1 MIDRHHQG
9 YRPRRRVQLKELYR
23 GMDSR
28 APGSPPPGARIL
40 TLHPQGKQGVNID
53 AAKYGQV
60 RAAILEELAAAGE
73 LTFATLVERV
83 AARLKGRFE
92 GSVTWYVTVVKLD
105 LEARGALVRV
115 PHSSPQRV
123 RAVRR

>member
-23 GMDSR
+23 SIDGRS
-28 APGSPPPGARIL
+28 AGGPPPGARIR

-60 RAAILEELAAAGE
+60 RAAILDEVHAAGE
-73 LTFATLVERV
+73 LTFARLVERV
-83 AARLKGRFE
+83 AARLKGRFD
-92 GSVTWYVTVVKLD
+92 GSVPWYVTSVKLD
-105 LEARGALVRV
+105 LEARGALERV